1 MTPQKRCQLERRCL
15 EIERELQELGAGRGP
30 AEDTGAAKREAEL
43 LRELSRIE
51 REMAQDQPG
60 RRGRSDDE
68 D

>member
-15 EIERELQELGAGRGP
+15 EIERELQELAVGQGS
-30 AEDTGAAKREAEL
+30 AEDTGSAKREAEL